1 MNEGIAQDMM
11 RTPAPSMRRSGLVA
25 AALQAS
31 IPLGLFVLAKVLFS
45 LRIYFAFSYLFD
57 ISDLFV
63 AGGFGFYLLTFE
75 RIFLGNIYSGFTTGD
90 LLGSLLPPF
99 LLTLLPLVGTGAI
112 DFVVSRRTTQATGS
126 LRAGLRTCLWGHAG
140 YIAAPLAIIVYG
152 YRGFPFGFDAPRASY
167 TSIFFEALAVFLL
180 MQIGLALG
188 VSQICG
194 RWGGAHGLRAR
205 GGAESAPA
213 LEAGDPAAVRDLA
226 TRSNLG
232 AFVRVFTPLDTST
245 VILRGLGL
253 IVFFVVLLLV
263 QRFVFHVTGTEP
275 CLTTVVGVVG
285 TIGYMVQVARRRGQP
300 IYVFQDGL
308 VGFTD
313 LRRLV
318 AMRWD
323 EMQPL
328 STRSPLRLTSR
339 NGEQIVA
346 PDTLAHVDELEDLIR
361 QGVTRVAMARQ

>member
-1 MNEGIAQDMM
+1 M

-45 LRIYFAFSYLFD
+45 LRISFAFSYLFD

-140 YIAAPLAIIVYG
+140 YIAALLALIVYG

-194 RWGGAHGLRAR
+194 RWGGRRGLLAR
-205 GGAESAPA
+205 GGAESDVA
-213 LEAGDPAAVRDLA
+213 LGTIDLAAVRDLA

-245 VILRGLGL
+245 IILRGLGVIVLL
-253 IVFFVVLLLV
+253 IALLLV
-263 QRFVFHVTGTEP
+263 QRLVFHVPGTEP
-275 CLTTVVGVVG
+275 FLTTVVGVMG
-285 TIGYMVQVARRRGQP
+285 SIGYMIQVARRRGQP
-300 IYVFQDGL
+300 IHLFQEGF

-318 AMRWD
+318 AIRWD

-328 STRSPLRLTSR
+328 STRSPLRVISR
-339 NGEQIVA
+339 NGDQIVVS
-346 PDTLAHVDELEDLIR
+346 DTLAHADELKDMIR
-361 QGVTRVAMARQ
+361 QGITRVAMARQ